1 MNEILHTVTS
11 YGMDIALCAFLTF
24 ILTGI
29 VKMPLKALAEKSSN
43 SKKYTRFITFL
54 PVVLGFG
61 VAAAYTYLENS
72 MLAFDELFFTR
83 WLSAVSVSL
92 ALYAF
97 WEKFIPSK
105 KKILEAEE
113 IAANKAFVDEVQSF
127 LLKKDAERNAAAAG
141 SETTT
146 DNEHA
151 AEEAEPEITPE
162 TDGDAAQAPARK
174 KIVLRGGSHAAPAEE

>member
-1 MNEILHTVTS
+1 MSEILHTVTS
-11 YGMDIALCAFLTF
+11 YGMDIAVCAFLTF

-29 VKMPLKALAEKSSN
+29 VKMPLKAFAEKSSN

-61 VAAAYTYLENS
+61 VAAAYTYLENGT
-72 MLAFDELFFTR
+72 LAFDELFFTR
-83 WLSAVSVSL
+83 WLSAVSGSL

-127 LLKKDAERNAAAAG
+127 LLKKDAERAAAAE

-146 DNEHA
+146 DNEQA
-151 AEEAEPEITPE
+151 DEEAETEITPE
-162 TDGDAAQAPARK
+162 TDGDAAQAPVRK